1 MIPRNGNFSTFS
13 VETSYF
19 SLVYI
24 IFTLLKITANFK
36 ITVKV
41 MCAYSAGVDFGL
53 ALWGCHNTNNIEC
66 EYQFETPN
74 KITIEYGKH

>member
-1 MIPRNGNFSTFS
+1 
-13 VETSYF
+13 
-19 SLVYI
+19 
-24 IFTLLKITANFK
+24 
-36 ITVKV
+36 
-41 MCAYSAGVDFGL
+41 MCAHSAGVDFGL